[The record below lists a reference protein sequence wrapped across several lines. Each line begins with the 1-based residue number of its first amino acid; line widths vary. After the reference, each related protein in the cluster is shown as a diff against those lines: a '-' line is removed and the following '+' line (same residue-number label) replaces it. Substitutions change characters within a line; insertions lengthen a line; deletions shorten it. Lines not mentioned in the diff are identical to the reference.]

1 MLGVPGPTVAV
12 GVLFTAVVPVA
23 LAAAVAVGFA
33 PGLAVAVVVAVVVG
47 VGDGAA
53 PSSRKTIDGLL
64 HQRSCASA
72 NSDGVGLAVGV
83 GVPPPNKPVHETSN
97 KFDRSRPIARQNP
110 ASFFNARKLIR

>member
-33 PGLAVAVVVAVVVG
+33 PGLAVAVVVG

-83 GVPPPNKPVHETSN
+83 GVPPPNKPVHETRN